1 MSLLQN
7 GVGVILRNK
16 EKAIVIDNM
25 IIGKNICINI
35 EGYNENYEYENQSD
49 LNIVRIYKHLSEQWD
64 NVNKGYIYGFLT
76 NIEDS
81 KLLYNRESYRLI
93 IRDSTPTYRVGDAD
107 YTYSS
112 LEEATNDYYHHQRR
126 ISNLFSKRVIL
137 KDDVVIMTTDT
148 LTYKATLFCIE
159 RNNLI
164 KEDVIFPI
172 KIIMEQNV

>member
-16 EKAIVIDNM
+16 EKAIVINNM
-25 IIGKNICINI
+25 IIGKNVCINI

-49 LNIVRIYKHLSEQWD
+49 LNIVRIYKHLSEQWG
-64 NVNKGYIYGFLT
+64 NVNIGYIYGFLT

-93 IRDSTPTYRVGDAD
+93 IRDSTCSYCVGDAD

-112 LEEATNDYYHHQRR
+112 LEEATNDYYKYQKR
-126 ISNLFSKRVIL
+126 IINILSEKYNL
-137 KDDVVIMTTDT
+137 KDNTVFMTTDT
-148 LTYKATLFCIE
+148 LTYKASLFCFE
-159 RNNLI
+159 RDKLI
-164 KEDVIFPI
+164 KENVIFPV